1 MQKKFLV
8 KQADNV
14 QVDKLVNALGISEL
28 TAKILANRDITDI
41 DAARIFLNPELQDFF
56 DPFLMKDMD
65 AAVDRIIT
73 AIKNGEKVCVYGDY
87 DVDGMSGTALLIRAL
102 RKYGLKAVPYI
113 PRRVEGYGLNI
124 PALEKIY
131 KHGETLLIS
140 VDCGISN
147 AKEIAAVKGKLDV
160 IVTDHHL
167 PALEKITYAVAVVD
181 PHQPECPYPDK
192 TLCGAGVAFK
202 LCQALAKKIRG
213 VDVQNYIADVEL
225 AALATV
231 ADLVPLKGE
240 SRKIVRLGLEKMP
253 SSQCI
258 GLRALI
264 KVSGF
269 ENKKITSENISFQIS
284 PRLNSIGRLES
295 AMTGLKLLLNEN
307 LELAEQIAEHI
318 DDANKQRKRIER
330 EIFLQADEK
339 FKTLREESGG
349 DMWSAVIS
357 GDSWNAGV
365 IGLTAS
371 KLAEKYHLPSVVI
384 THEGILSRGSCRSI
398 PAFHMKNALDTM
410 ADLFENYGG
419 HSQAAGFSISSKLV
433 PEFKRRF
440 DNYAREHLT
449 DADFIP
455 VVKVDALFHPS
466 RVDMKTAEEFEK
478 LEPCGTEN
486 PAPILACTNVYCEEA
501 RIIGSD
507 RTHLSFDIP
516 ADLNFDN
523 ARDVRAVAFGFANMA
538 ALVESEPVNL
548 TYHPAIDEWQGERR
562 VKCFVSSIEP
572 IDDVKNFPTRDQLV
586 KVYKFLYKLRGK
598 TKNFD
603 TRIFAEKFNAA
614 SQEKFSMY
622 TILNALEIF
631 KEIGLL
637 RINEDEKTFELPQLP
652 KRNLE
657 SSRTFRLMR
666 NS

>member
-8 KQADNV
+8 KQVDNL

-28 TAKILANRDITDI
+28 TAKILVNRDITDI

-73 AIKNGEKVCVYGDY
+73 AIKNGERVCVYGDY
-87 DVDGMSGTALLIRAL
+87 DVDGMSGTALLTRAL
-102 RKYGLKAVPYI
+102 RKYGLKVLPYI

-167 PALEKITYAVAVVD
+167 PALEKITDAVAVVD
-181 PHQPECPYPDK
+181 PHQPECSYPDK
-192 TLCGAGVAFK
+192 NLCGAGVAFK

-295 AMTGLKLLLNEN
+295 AMTGLNLLLTEN
-307 LELAEQIAEHI
+307 LEQAEQIAQNI

-384 THEGILSRGSCRSI
+384 THEGHLSRGSCRSI

-440 DNYAREHLT
+440 DDYAREHLT
-449 DADFIP
+449 DVDFIP

-466 RVDMKTAEEFEK
+466 RVDMKVAEEFEK

-507 RTHLSFDIP
+507 RMHLSFEIP
-516 ADLNFDN
+516 ADLNFVN

-603 TRIFAEKFNAA
+603 ARIFAEKLNAA

-622 TILNALEIF
+622 TLLNALEIF

-637 RINEDEKTFELPQLP
+637 RINEDEKTFDLPQLP

-657 SSRTFRLMR
+657 SSRTFRLSS
-666 NS
+666 NT